1 MPAAPALRQAA
12 RGLYAY
18 LREVSG
24 ETAYERYVAHRR
36 RLHPDDPVMS
46 KRDFERWRMDQR
58 DENPS
63 ARCC

>member
-1 MPAAPALRQAA
+1 MTTQPLRQAV
-12 RGLYAY
+12 RGFYSY

-24 ETAYERYVAHRR
+24 ETAYDRYVAHRR
-36 RLHPDDPVMS
+36 RAHPDEPVMS
-46 KRDFERWRMDQR
+46 RRDYERWRMDQR